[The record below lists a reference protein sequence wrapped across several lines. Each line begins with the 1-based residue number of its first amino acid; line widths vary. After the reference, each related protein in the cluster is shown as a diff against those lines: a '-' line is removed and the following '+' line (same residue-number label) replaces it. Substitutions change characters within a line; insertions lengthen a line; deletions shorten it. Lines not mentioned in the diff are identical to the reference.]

1 MPRPAARQS
10 PHPNQG
16 EARPPWLQRL
26 LRSTQWSLV
35 RRASRPAPDH
45 AAADEFCRCYWFPL
59 YSFLR
64 SSGYPHADAQDH
76 VQSFLVHL
84 LEENLLA
91 AADPEKGRLRNFLT
105 TLLTRH
111 VAARRQR
118 DGAQK
123 RGGNTLH
130 VPIEWETA
138 EASWRRQGRTA
149 GSPDE
154 AFRRALA
161 TRLVADGIAA
171 MRNKYAA
178 ADKLALFEEL
188 LPALEGIHPDD
199 TYAGI
204 AARIDMRP
212 GAVRAAA
219 MRMRR
224 QFREC
229 VKVQASRILGI
240 PNGPA
245 LAEELRDLFCS
256 PTRPSGL

>member
-1 MPRPAARQS
+1 MNSMEETRT
-10 PHPNQG
+10 
-16 EARPPWLQRL
+16 WLQRF
-26 LRSTQWSLV
+26 LRPTRWSLV
-35 RRASRPAPDH
+35 NRVRRPAQSDRV
-45 AAADEFCRCYWFPL
+45 AADEFCRCYWYPL
-59 YSFLR
+59 YAFLR
-64 SSGYPHADAQDH
+64 RAGYSHVDAQDH

-130 VPIEWETA
+130 VPLEWEAA
-138 EASWRRQGRTA
+138 EASWHRQGRTA

-171 MRNKYAA
+171 LRNKYAA
-178 ADKLALFEEL
+178 SDKLVMFEEL

-204 AARIDMRP
+204 AARLGMRP

-219 MRMRR
+219 IRMRG
-224 QFREC
+224 QFRES
-229 VKVQASRILGI
+229 VKSLASRLLGI
-240 PNGPA
+240 PAGPR
-245 LAEELRDLFCS
+245 LDEELRDLFCS
-256 PTRPSGL
+256 PTTPAGL